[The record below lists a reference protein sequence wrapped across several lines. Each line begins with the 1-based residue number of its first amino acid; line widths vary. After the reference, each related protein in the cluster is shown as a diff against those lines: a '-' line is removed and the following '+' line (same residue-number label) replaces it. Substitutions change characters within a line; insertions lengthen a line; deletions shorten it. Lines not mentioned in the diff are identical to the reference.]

1 MSTSYSEVQG
11 CVQIGGIV
19 DLDGFGEKELELP
32 GVSNGPVLPHPHPSS
47 IIGDP
52 LVDPLEPVWADS
64 SVDPVVGQAHGEDC
78 VDLGPT
84 GLVIV
89 KLDGLILEA
98 RDKGVEIV
106 NHVSQGEFSD
116 LSTSASSSQST
127 SNSHSTE
134 KEIEVTN
141 LQNSLPAPHLIC
153 QVVLNVFVLLRLLIK
168 PR

>member
-1 MSTSYSEVQG
+1 
-11 CVQIGGIV
+11 
-19 DLDGFGEKELELP
+19 LDGFGEKELELP

-52 LVDPLEPVWADS
+52 LVDPLEPVWAES
-64 SVDPVVGQAHGEDC
+64 GVDLYAGQAQGAEQLDS
-78 VDLGPT
+78 GPA
-84 GLVIV
+84 GFVIE

-98 RDKGVEIV
+98 RDKGVGVV
-106 NHVSQGEFSD
+106 NPLSQGELSD

-127 SNSHSTE
+127 SNSHSIE

-168 PR
+168 PG